1 MFQGVQQSPT
11 NLPGV
16 ERAHELGQPRV
27 VDAGGGSH
35 RVSCRGK
42 LALEA
47 GKGLERRVEPME
59 RRSWEVA
66 QALEER

>member
-1 MFQGVQQSPT
+1 M
-11 NLPGV
+11 
-16 ERAHELGQPRV
+16 

-35 RVSCRGK
+35 RGK

-47 GKGLERRVEPME
+47 GRRLERRVGSME
-59 RRSWEVA
+59 RRGWEMA